1 MCFWVQ
7 TIKGNRKSYEDLALH
22 VEQLL
27 VAISTALQNARPE
40 RLGAMTANVERL
52 MKCVLFILFASWTD
66 LSAPKGAERDP
77 GHYP

>member
-1 MCFWVQ
+1 MCLWVQ
-7 TIKGNRKSYEDLALH
+7 NIKGNRKSYEDLALH

-27 VAISTALQNARPE
+27 VAISTTLQSARPE

-52 MKCVLFILFASWTD
+52 MKYVVFIHFASWTD
-66 LSAPKGAERDP
+66 LSASKGAGRDP

>member
-1 MCFWVQ
+1 VFLTQ
-7 TIKGNRKSYEDLALH
+7 NIKDNRKGYEDLALH

-52 MKCVLFILFASWTD
+52 MKCVLSITSASWTD
-66 LSAPKGAERDP
+66 LLAPKGC
-77 GHYP
+77 